1 MRLKSFQWL
10 LRRLLGSKTS
20 CSTKTSRVILDG
32 VPGAGGYDAIF
43 AITLGDSGRKLTQA
57 WSSHNVLALLVKE
70 DPHGVCLE
78 SGDPR
83 TTGITLGVSSIHV
96 E

>member
-1 MRLKSFQWL
+1 MELQKEPESQTQL
-10 LRRLLGSKTS
+10 LDSKMN
-20 CSTKTSRVILDG
+20 VEGI
-32 VPGAGGYDAIF
+32 PGAGGYDAIF

-57 WSSHNVLALLVKE
+57 CSSHNVLALLVKE

-83 TTGITLGVSSIHV
+83 TTGITSGVSSIHV